1 MSDYDDQN
9 KKTSLGTLPDSDEL
23 EAVTGISPGEQSD
36 IETRAKAGAD
46 QDLAEKREAE
56 QLKTAT
62 ENDNSSGARGVGGFY
77 KSGLSP
83 STSGQK
89 SLKTKLSGIK
99 SVAGGKNKL
108 FIGLGIGGLL
118 GIAILV
124 LFVASLMIPHL
135 AENITGWQFSR
146 SARQF
151 RISQS
156 QIDGQKIA
164 LDTADNRFWNAMKEK
179 YSPFRTDT
187 WRKLDQYRPQKVFE
201 NLKSENILTYEY
213 DRSPILRRPRLT
225 AIVVNG
231 ERIEYNKPTIRGFFT
246 RDNYRERVKFTAAMD
261 GELEV
266 AMRGNKSWVRSSVM
280 KLAYEELGLKQVGL
294 SKRLREYKG
303 LKAEQIDLALQRENI
318 ERTWKDTTR
327 SRLKDIA
334 EAQGRLESDLRACL
348 DDPKCAKEW
357 REGDGTVPK
366 AITDNLE
373 NDLKPTTGARVLSTA
388 SLVYAIAVPLCIVYE
403 GSIHKAKPAI
413 DAENAQLQKTYQSL
427 VGPAE
432 QQEKGELTTQAA
444 GAVNRRWRHNV
455 SKSVPLRRAA
465 GQTVNTEDEVKS
477 PHSGGSGE
485 FTALT
490 LLLGDNPLG
499 RTASA
504 FADFICPKIT
514 DLRAAAAVTI
524 VELAAGFF
532 SGGGSTVTEQG
543 LKVFVVNRVGE
554 IATKMSIK
562 GALKRGGIIALQAG
576 AIAGATLLAKSLV
589 EMGVHA
595 QSNGGSRGEELA
607 VQGDMG
613 GNLQNGQEQQQVF
626 YGRPMTS
633 NEVVDDVSLTVNDL
647 QSQEAKKTA
656 FERYL
661 SPQNPRSLLTTTAT
675 TFSAFLGDDNGMPGF
690 VQRLA
695 TMASSALSNPFF
707 AFASTNNSAQA
718 LTGAQQNYG
727 IVQWGYSRA
736 ENDLIKNNTSYTPLE
751 NSKILEESGK
761 KDDIEE
767 EYKTCFE
774 DSLGTLISEER
785 IVRNEKGDVISDKG
799 KCSPKN
805 LGTRNAK
812 YGDLVFRYRV
822 FKMYDNS
829 LDHLA
834 EIQDPDTGD
843 GGGGSGALAS
853 QLPTGPVD
861 ESQIAPVKGLTSG
874 CHTSIAQKANDMLEK
889 ARQEGVNLTGSCW
902 RDSAKQILLRKQ
914 NCPDWQNSK
923 ASDCSPPTAKPGTS
937 NHEKGLAIDFGNCGR
952 SSICFNWLTKNAAT
966 YGFKNLPSESWH
978 WSVDGR

>member
-1 MSDYDDQN
+1 MPVYDDQN
-9 KKTSLGTLPDSDEL
+9 KKTSLGTLPGNDEL
-23 EAVTGISPGEQSD
+23 EAITGMSPSEQSD
-36 IETRAKAGAD
+36 VETRARAGAD

-56 QLKTAT
+56 RLKTAT
-62 ENDNSSGARGVGGFY
+62 GGESEDKGAGGGFY
-77 KSGLSP
+77 KGNPSP
-83 STSGQK
+83 ASPGAK
-89 SLKTKLSGIK
+89 SLKTRLSGMKNI
-99 SVAGGKNKL
+99 AGGKNKL
-108 FIGLGIGGLL
+108 MIGFGIGALL
-118 GIAILV
+118 ALAILI
-124 LFVASLMIPHL
+124 LFIASLMIPHL

-164 LDTADNRFWNAMKEK
+164 LDTADDGLFNSMKQK
-179 YSPFRTDT
+179 YSNLRENY
-187 WRKLDQYRPQKVFE
+187 WGKLDQYRPQKVFE
-201 NLKSENILTYEY
+201 NLKSEGILTYEY
-213 DRSPILRRPRLT
+213 DEGRLLRRPRLT
-225 AIVVNG
+225 AVVVNG
-231 ERIEYNKPTIRGFFT
+231 ERIPYNKPTIRGFFT

-266 AMRGNKSWVRSSVM
+266 AMRRNNTLVRSSVM
-280 KLAYEELGLKQVGL
+280 KTVYEDLGLKQLGL
-294 SKRLREYKG
+294 SKRLREYRG

-327 SRLKDIA
+327 SSIKDIA
-334 EAQGRLESDLRACL
+334 EAQGRLESELHACL

-366 AITDNLE
+366 AITENLE
-373 NDLKPTTGARVLSTA
+373 NDLKPTTSARALSTA
-388 SLVYAIAVPLCIVYE
+388 SLIYAIAVPLCIVYE

-413 DAENAQLQKTYQSL
+413 DSENAQLQKSYQSL

-432 QQEKGELTTQAA
+432 QLEKGELTTQATA
-444 GAVNRRWRHNV
+444 AVSRRWRHNV
-455 SKSVPLRRAA
+455 ARSVPLRRAA

-504 FADFICPKIT
+504 YADFICPKIT
-514 DLRAAAAVTI
+514 DLRVAAAVTI
-524 VELAAGFF
+524 AELTAGFF
-532 SGGGSTVTEQG
+532 SGGSSTVSEQG
-543 LKVFVVNRVGE
+543 LKVFVVNRIGE
-554 IATKMSIK
+554 ITAKMSVK

-607 VQGDMG
+607 VQADMG

-633 NEVVDDVSLTVNDL
+633 NEVVDDVRLTVNDL

-661 SPQNPRSLLTTTAT
+661 SPQNPRSLLTTTST
-675 TFSAFLGDDNGMPGF
+675 TFSAFLGDDNGIPGF

-695 TMASSALSNPFF
+695 TMASSSLSNPFF

-727 IVQWGYSRA
+727 IVQIGYSMA
-736 ENDLIKNNTSYTPLE
+736 ENDLIKNNTSYSPLE

-774 DSLGTLISEER
+774 DSFGTLISEER

-805 LGTRNAK
+805 LGTRNPK

-822 FKMYDNS
+822 SKMYDNS
-829 LDHLA
+829 LDHLK

-843 GGGGSGALAS
+843 GSGGSGALAS

-861 ESQIAPVKGLTSG
+861 ESQIAPVKGLTTG
-874 CHTSIAQKANDMLEK
+874 CHTSIAEKANDMMEA
-889 ARQEGVNLTGSCW
+889 ARRDGVILTGSCW

-923 ASDCSPPTAKPGTS
+923 SSDCSPPTAKPGTS

-952 SSICFNWLTKNAAT
+952 GSTCFNWLSKNAAT

-978 WSVDGR
+978 WSVNGQ

>member
-1 MSDYDDQN
+1 MSVYDDQN
-9 KKTSLGTLPDSDEL
+9 KKTSLDTLPYNDEL
-23 EAVTGISPGEQSD
+23 EAVTGIRPEEQSD
-36 IETRAKAGAD
+36 IETRARAGAD

-56 QLKTAT
+56 RLKTAT
-62 ENDNSSGARGVGGFY
+62 GSESGDSSAGGGFY
-77 KSGLSP
+77 KSNPSP
-83 STSGQK
+83 VSTGAK
-89 SLKTKLSGIK
+89 SLKTRLSGMKNI
-99 SVAGGKNKL
+99 AGGKNKL
-108 FIGLGIGGLL
+108 MIGFGIGALL
-118 GIAILV
+118 ALAILV
-124 LFVASLMIPHL
+124 LFIGSLMVPHL

-164 LDTADNRFWNAMKEK
+164 LDTADDGFWNAMREK

-201 NLKSENILTYEY
+201 NLKSENILNYEY
-213 DRSPILRRPRLT
+213 DRRPLRRPRLT

-231 ERIEYNKPTIRGFFT
+231 ERIEYNKPTIRGFLT
-246 RDNYRERVKFTAAMD
+246 RDNYRERVKFTAALD
-261 GELEV
+261 GELEH
-266 AMRGNKSWVRSSVM
+266 AMRGNNTLVRNSVM
-280 KLAYEELGLKQVGL
+280 KKVYEEVGLKQIGL
-294 SKRLREYKG
+294 SKRLREYRG
-303 LKAEQIDLALQRENI
+303 LKAEQIDLALQRENV
-318 ERTWKDTTR
+318 ERTWTEGQK

-334 EAQGRLESDLRACL
+334 DSQEKLKEQLRQCL
-348 DDPKCAKEW
+348 ADDDCAKKW

-373 NDLKPTTGARVLSTA
+373 NDLKPTTGATALSRA

-403 GSIHKAKPAI
+403 GSIYKAKPAI
-413 DAENAQLQKTYQSL
+413 DSENAQLQKTYQSL

-432 QQEKGELTTQAA
+432 QLEKGELTTQATA
-444 GAVNRRWRHNV
+444 AVSRRWRHNV
-455 SKSVPLRRAA
+455 AKSVPLRRAA

-490 LLLGDNPLG
+490 ILLGDNPLG
-499 RTASA
+499 RAASA
-504 FADFICPKIT
+504 LADSICPMIT

-543 LKVFVVNRVGE
+543 LKVFVINRVEE

-607 VQGDMG
+607 VQADMG

-675 TFSAFLGDDNGMPGF
+675 TFSAFLGDDNGIPGF
-690 VQRLA
+690 MQRLA
-695 TMASSALSNPFF
+695 TMASSSLSNPFF

-727 IVQWGYSRA
+727 IIQIGYSKA

-774 DSLGTLISEER
+774 DSFGTLISEER

-805 LGTRNAK
+805 LGIRNSK

-843 GGGGSGALAS
+843 GSGGSGALAS

-923 ASDCSPPTAKPGTS
+923 SSDCSPPTAKPGTS

-952 SSICFNWLTKNAAT
+952 GSACFNWLSKNAAT
-966 YGFKNLPSESWH
+966 YGFKNLPSEPWH
-978 WSVDGR
+978 WSVNGQ